1 MKLLPLSLVLLQHA
15 SELKRPTGTG
25 KLLAHETLQPH
36 LQLRQWTWA
45 GRADNDDIERRM
57 AELTAPV
64 LLWTSSGGGGGASA
78 AEATPPAAEAELPKP
93 PPEPPAVGELLPPPE
108 PPATSPPAAEGDY
121 IILDGTWQEALQI
134 FRKGPDCLRACPRAA
149 LAAGPSRY
157 ILRADYGWRE
167 RFGASGDAEPL
178 CTAEAAASLL
188 EQRGGDEAGGA
199 AVRALLD
206 DFQRE
211 YAEAHPHLHPHLVQ
225 FAARAPGRGLEF
237 RPSRPAGIERTAPA
251 LCERHLFQPPS

>member
-1 MKLLPLSLVLLQHA
+1 M
-15 SELKRPTGTG
+15 
-25 KLLAHETLQPH
+25 
-36 LQLRQWTWA
+36 
-45 GRADNDDIERRM
+45 
-57 AELTAPV
+57 
-64 LLWTSSGGGGGASA
+64 GGVGASA
-78 AEATPPAAEAELPKP
+78 RHEGARWPAGARGAATP
-93 PPEPPAVGELLPPPE
+93 
-108 PPATSPPAAEGDY
+108 
-121 IILDGTWQEALQI
+121 
-134 FRKGPDCLRACPRAA
+134 
-149 LAAGPSRY
+149 
-157 ILRADYGWRE
+157 

-251 LCERHLFQPPS
+251 L